1 MKKARC
7 NKITLVLDD
16 GGIFMRKVLSLV
28 MVLALT
34 VAMATACG
42 KKNTGTPGAE
52 GGNKTG
58 YELALVTDV
67 GTINDKSFNQGSWEG
82 LERYAKDNDKSSK
95 YYQPAE
101 ATTASYI
108 ETIGLAVRGGAKLVV
123 CPGYKFSEAVFDCQT
138 TYPDVKFIILDSQP
152 SKVVDK
158 ETDYT
163 IKDNVYAIYY
173 AEEQA
178 GYLAGYAAVMDGYT
192 KLGFMGGMALPPVVR
207 FGYGFVQGA
216 EQAATELG
224 IDKIDMKY
232 HYTGGFEA
240 TPEALTTAASWYQS
254 GTEVIFGCG
263 GAVGNS
269 VMAAAQDNNG
279 KVIGVDVDQSS
290 ESETVISSAMK
301 LLDNSVYEG
310 IKMFY
315 DGNFPGGKIVTL
327 DVTEK
332 GVGLP
337 METSKFKTFSKEQY
351 ETLYSK
357 IVSGEYK
364 PVGDKDVTSV
374 KELNVTRVS
383 ITVVE

>member
-1 MKKARC
+1 MK
-7 NKITLVLDD
+7 
-16 GGIFMRKVLSLV
+16 KVLSLA
-28 MVLALT
+28 MVLTLT
-34 VAMATACG
+34 VALTAACG
-42 KKNTGTPGAE
+42 KKDPGTPGE
-52 GGNKTG
+52 TDNKKNGN
-58 YELALVTDV
+58 ELALVTDH

-82 LERYAKDNDKSSK
+82 LERYALENDKSHK

-101 ATTASYI
+101 ATTASYL
-108 ETIGLAVRGGAKLVV
+108 ETIGLAIRGGAKLIV
-123 CPGYKFSEAVFDCQT
+123 CPGFKLSTAVFDAQT

-152 SKVVDK
+152 SKGDDPA
-158 ETDYT
+158 TADYT
-163 IKDNVYAIYY
+163 IKENVYAIYY

-207 FGYGFVQGA
+207 FGYGFAQGA
-216 EQAATELG
+216 NQAATELG
-224 IDKIDMKY
+224 IDNIDLMY
-232 HYTGGFEA
+232 HYTGTFDA
-240 TPEALTTAASWYQS
+240 TPEAQTTAASWYQN

-279 KVIGVDVDQSS
+279 KVIGVDVDQSA
-290 ESETVISSAMK
+290 ESETVITSAMK
-301 LLDNSVYEG
+301 LLDNSVYDG

-315 DGNFPGGKIVTL
+315 DGNFPGGEIITL
-327 DVTEK
+327 DVTK
-332 GVGLP
+332 NGVGLP

-357 IVSGEYK
+357 LVSGEYK
-364 PVGDKDVTSV
+364 PVGDKDVASV
-374 KELNVTRVS
+374 KDLEVPNVS

>member
-1 MKKARC
+1 MK
-7 NKITLVLDD
+7 
-16 GGIFMRKVLSLV
+16 KVLSLV
-28 MVLALT
+28 MLVVLT
-34 VAMATACG
+34 ATLLIGCG
-42 KKNTGTPGAE
+42 QKGTTTPGEE
-52 GGNKTG
+52 GKQSG

-82 LERYAKDNDKSSK
+82 LERYAKENNKTHK

-108 ETIGLAVRGGAKLVV
+108 ETIGLAVRGGAKLIV
-123 CPGYKFSEAVFDCQT
+123 CPGYKFTEAVFEAQT

-152 SKVVDK
+152 SKGTDSN
-158 ETDYT
+158 TDYT

-178 GYLAGYAAVMDGYT
+178 GFLAGYAAVMDGYR

-216 EQAATELG
+216 NQAASELG
-224 IDKIDMKY
+224 VDNISMMY
-232 HYTGGFEA
+232 HYTGGFDA
-240 TPEALTTAASWYQS
+240 TPEAQTTAASWYQN

-279 KVIGVDVDQSS
+279 KVIGVDVDQSP
-290 ESETVISSAMK
+290 ESDTVITSAMK
-301 LLDNSVYEG
+301 LLDNSVYDG

-315 DGNFPGGKIVTL
+315 DGNFPGGKVVTL
-327 DVTEK
+327 DVTGK

-357 IVSGEYK
+357 LVSGEYK
-364 PVGDKDVTSV
+364 PERDKDIASV
-374 KELNVTRVS
+374 KDLSVPHVS